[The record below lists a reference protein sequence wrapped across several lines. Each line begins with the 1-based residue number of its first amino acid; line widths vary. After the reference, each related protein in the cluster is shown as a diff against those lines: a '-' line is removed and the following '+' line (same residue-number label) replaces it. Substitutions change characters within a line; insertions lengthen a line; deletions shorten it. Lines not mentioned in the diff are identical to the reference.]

1 MAKTFYLRGT
11 TTGLSAAEAKAAA
24 LKEYPAV
31 ARPLDRADW
40 FIAALTE
47 NPLQPGM
54 VQFVLTESEQCAFEI
69 VDIIVD
75 DAAPKKPVNPA
86 STLFDDVGY
95 DSLGIVGLAVALEE
109 RFDLSLTDDHIE
121 SWKTVGDVI
130 LTVGL
135 LLEQKAS

>member
-1 MAKTFYLRGT
+1 MQKYYLRGT
-11 TTGLSAAEAKAAA
+11 TTGLSAAEAKAKAV
-24 LKEYPAV
+24 ENFPAV

-40 FIAALTE
+40 FIAALTA

-54 VQFVLTESEQCAFEI
+54 AEFELTEAERCAFEI
-69 VDIIVD
+69 VEIIVD
-75 DAAPKKPVNPA
+75 DAAPSKPVNPA

-109 RFDLSLTDDHIE
+109 RFDLDISDDHIE